1 MVKPDPARASGS
13 IGKNM
18 LVIGLTGGIGTGKSE
33 VSRILRECGA
43 AVIDA
48 DLVGHEAYRPHSPAW
63 REIVDTF
70 GGNILEPSGEIDRK
84 RLGGIIFNDPEARA
98 KLNSIMHPRMA
109 EMVKEKIDLLRQQ
122 GEEVV
127 VLEAA
132 VLVEAGWDS
141 LVDEIWVTYS
151 PEMEVVERLH
161 QRNNLSE
168 QEARSRIRSQL
179 PHEERAKH
187 AHVTV
192 RNSGSMDE
200 LLEEVKSLW
209 AGRVKGK
216 VK

>member
-1 MVKPDPARASGS
+1 MVKPDPVRASGS
-13 IGKNM
+13 RENM

-43 AVIDA
+43 SVIDA

-63 REIVDTF
+63 REVVAAF
-70 GGNILEPSGEIDRK
+70 GDGILGLSGEIDRK

-122 GEEVV
+122 REEAV

-151 PEMEVVERLH
+151 PEEEVVERLR

-168 QEARSRIRSQL
+168 EEARSRITSQL

-216 VK
+216 AK

>member
-1 MVKPDPARASGS
+1 MTMQGTPIP
-13 IGKNM
+13 GKNM

-33 VSRILRECGA
+33 VSRILREWGA

-48 DLVGHEAYRPHSPAW
+48 DLVGHEAYLPHSPAW
-63 REIVDTF
+63 EEVVAAF
-70 GGNILEPSGEIDRK
+70 GESVLDPSGGIDRK
-84 RLGGIIFNDPEARA
+84 QLGGIIFNDPEARA

-109 EMVKEKIDLLRQQ
+109 EMVKEKIDLLSQQ
-122 GEEVV
+122 GEELV

-132 VLVEAGWDS
+132 VLIEAGWDY

-151 PEMEVVERLH
+151 PEREVIKRLR

-168 QEARSRIRSQL
+168 TDAISRIRSQL

-187 AHVTV
+187 AHITV

-209 AGRVKGK
+209 ADRVKGK
-216 VK
+216 VE

>member
-1 MVKPDPARASGS
+1 MVKPDPVRASGP
-13 IGKNM
+13 GKNM

-43 AVIDA
+43 AIIDA
-48 DLVGHEAYRPHSPAW
+48 DLVGHEAYRRPHSPVW
-63 REIVDTF
+63 REIVAVF
-70 GGNILEPSGEIDRK
+70 GGSVLEPSGEIDRK
-84 RLGGIIFNDPEARA
+84 RLGGVIFNDPEARA

-141 LVDEIWVTYS
+141 LVDEIWVAYS
-151 PEMEVVERLH
+151 PETEVVERLH
-161 QRNNLSE
+161 RRNNLSE
-168 QEARSRIRSQL
+168 EEARSRIRSQL

-187 AHVTV
+187 AHVMV
-192 RNSGSMDE
+192 RNFGSMDE